1 MSSTEE
7 GEVVRRQVLRLE
19 PGTSV
24 NVGRDYSE
32 SARTGVN
39 ADRCNARR
47 AREQRIDAGYGG
59 GRSDEAESP
68 GRKNATDADKRI
80 T

>member
-32 SARTGVN
+32 SARSGVN

-47 AREQRIDAGYGG
+47 AREQRIDAYRG
-59 GRSDEAESP
+59 GRSDEPESP